1 VGSSGRPVRIAV
13 YTIALNEEHFV
24 ERWYESAK
32 GADYLLIADTGSTDG
47 TVEKAKSLGINVI
60 DVSVKPW
67 RFDDARN
74 ASLTMIPKD
83 IDICIQLDMD
93 EVLVGKWRLG
103 INKAFAK
110 GANRITYRY
119 ISGWV
124 KGKEGKAV
132 DIEFNGFKCHSRI
145 GYRWRYPIHE
155 VVVPYSIPEVKEH
168 STDFEIH
175 HYPDSTKSRDSYLPM
190 LEMAVEEEPI
200 PRHLYYLGREYYY
213 KGRDEDAKRVLKEYI
228 PKAIFP
234 AEKGAACRV
243 LAKVD
248 PENAEE
254 WLLQGAESA
263 STRES
268 GLALANY
275 YYDKKMWPE
284 CFAVGERALQITEK
298 TDYFLSENWAWGPM
312 GYDIVALAAWSLGEW
327 DKALK
332 YGEQGLA
339 LDPTNERLQN
349 NLKFYREKVNG
360 NTK

>member
-1 VGSSGRPVRIAV
+1 MAKQAKIAV

-24 ERWYESAK
+24 ERWYESVK

-47 TVEKAKSLGINVI
+47 TVAKAKSLGINVI
-60 DVSVKPW
+60 NVSVKPW

-93 EVLVGKWRLG
+93 EVLIGKWRLG

-155 VVVPYSIPEVKEH
+155 VVVPYSIAEVKEH

-213 KGRDEDAKRVLKEYI
+213 KGRDEDAKRILKEYM
-228 PKAIFP
+228 PKAVFP

-275 YYDKKMWPE
+275 YYDKKMWAE

-298 TDYFLSENWAWGPM
+298 TDYFLSENWAWGCM
-312 GYDIVALAAWSLGEW
+312 GYDIVALAAWSLSKW
-327 DKALK
+327 DEAVK

-339 LDPTNERLQN
+339 LDPTNNRLQN

-360 NTK
+360 NIK